1 MMLCRLLACFA
12 GAGDWILAAFGFGNR
27 PMRAPLTLGIVMLH
41 TRFPRPL
48 GDIGNPASFNC
59 PTLFETVPSAT
70 PGSVI
75 TPGNIDP
82 AVVADMIAAAR
93 RLIAR
98 GATLITTSC
107 GFVCSIHEQ
116 IAAAI
121 DVPLV
126 SSALN
131 LAPVV
136 AASWPCGPMLVL
148 TFDGRVL
155 SRSHFGRFWVDNLV
169 IQGIEQG
176 SELHPVIKHDR
187 TEMDLSR
194 ACADVLEAAATA
206 LAQHPNCAAIM
217 LECTNLPPYRQA
229 LMQRFGLP
237 VFDVFSALEHVAA
250 EHFALGVGI
259 RAASATH
266 QPLQGA

>member
-1 MMLCRLLACFA
+1 
-12 GAGDWILAAFGFGNR
+12 
-27 PMRAPLTLGIVMLH
+27 MRASLTLGIVMLH

-75 TPGNIDP
+75 TPGNIAP

-131 LAPVV
+131 LTPVL
-136 AASWPCGPMLVL
+136 AAQWNSGPLLVL
-148 TFDGRVL
+148 TFDGQVL
-155 SRSHFGRFWVDNLV
+155 SRKHFGRFWVDNLV

-176 SELHPVIKHDR
+176 SELYPVIKHDR
-187 TEMDLSR
+187 LLLDADR
-194 ACADVLEAAATA
+194 ACADVLEATAAA
-206 LAQHPNCAAIM
+206 LARHPNCSAIV

-237 VFDVFSALEHVAA
+237 VFDVFSALEHVAI
-250 EHFALGVGI
+250 EQLELGAGI
-259 RAASATH
+259 RVAPATH

>member
-1 MMLCRLLACFA
+1 
-12 GAGDWILAAFGFGNR
+12 
-27 PMRAPLTLGIVMLH
+27 MRAPLTLGIVMLH
-41 TRFPRPL
+41 TRFPRPV

-75 TPGNIDP
+75 TPGNIAP

-93 RLIAR
+93 RLVAR

-107 GFVCSIHEQ
+107 GFVCSIHEH

-121 DVPLV
+121 EVPLV

-131 LAPVV
+131 LVPVL
-136 AASWPCGPMLVL
+136 AAEHGDGPLLVL

-155 SRSHFGRFWVDNLV
+155 SRRHFGRFWADNLV

-187 TEMDLSR
+187 LELDLNR

-206 LAQHPNCAAIM
+206 LGQHPSCAAIV

-237 VFDVFSALEHVAA
+237 VFDVFSAIEPVAVKHS
-250 EHFALGVGI
+250 ELGGGL

>member
-1 MMLCRLLACFA
+1 
-12 GAGDWILAAFGFGNR
+12 
-27 PMRAPLTLGIVMLH
+27 MRASLTLGIVMLH

-70 PGSVI
+70 PGSI
-75 TPGNIDP
+75 IAPGDIDP

-131 LAPVV
+131 LVPLL
-136 AASWPCGPMLVL
+136 ASEWPGGPLLVL

-155 SRSHFGRFWVDNLV
+155 SRNHFGRFWVDNLV

-187 TEMDLSR
+187 LVLDAER
-194 ACADVLEAAATA
+194 ACADVLQAAAAA
-206 LAQHPNCAAIM
+206 LAQHPDCSAIV

-237 VFDVFSALEHVAA
+237 VFDVFSAIEQVAG
-250 EHFALGVGI
+250 EHFELDVGVRVAPG
-259 RAASATH
+259 TH

>member
-1 MMLCRLLACFA
+1 
-12 GAGDWILAAFGFGNR
+12 
-27 PMRAPLTLGIVMLH
+27 MRASLTLGIVMLH

-82 AVVADMIAAAR
+82 AVVSDMIAAAC
-93 RLIAR
+93 RLVAR

-121 DVPLV
+121 EVPLV

-131 LAPVV
+131 LTPVL
-136 AASWPCGPMLVL
+136 AAERPGRPLLVL

-155 SRSHFGRFWVDNLV
+155 SRKHFGRFWVDDLV

-176 SELHPVIKHDR
+176 SELYPVIKHDR
-187 TEMDLSR
+187 LELDLER
-194 ACADVLEAAATA
+194 AYVDVLEAAAAA
-206 LAQHPNCAAIM
+206 LAQHPDCAAIV

-237 VFDVFSALEHVAA
+237 VFDVFSAIEHVVA
-250 EHFALGVGI
+250 EHFVLDAGI
-259 RAASATH
+259 RVSPATY
-266 QPLQGA
+266 QTLQGA